1 MVGKRRLNQR
11 RRMGSE
17 RGEDDSG
24 FGCRAVGLRIDGA
37 SAAVPVLP
45 FRNVDALNLDVLNQA
60 RKLARS
66 MGRRS
71 DCQSR
76 KTPPARNVRSASQ
89 TPAAGERRPCFAK
102 ETPIKESE

>member
-11 RRMGSE
+11 RRMGKE
-17 RGEDDSG
+17 RGRDDSP
-24 FGCRAVGLRIDGA
+24 FRCSAVRLGIDGA
-37 SAAVPVLP
+37 VSYLP
-45 FRNVDALNLDVLNQA
+45 FLKVEVLNLEVLNQA
-60 RKLARS
+60 RKPASS

-76 KTPPARNVRSASQ
+76 KTPPARNARSASQ
-89 TPAAGERRPCFAK
+89 TPAAGERRPCLAK